1 MDGYLPF
8 ALLIIS
14 AGSIRARSGGPCSP
28 SSLAEEWPLWCSS
41 NYAACRA
48 RLIAMAMVSTLAGG
62 AQAQEYGLEAECRNL
77 LHGSVFDCGCTAKFL
92 ENHMRGEHA
101 DIMLR
106 LWAYGVNGDTRR
118 SEVHDLYLHYGSK
131 TISDAVMNF
140 HRHRDLLRRY
150 CAQGDGP
157 AIAD

>member
-1 MDGYLPF
+1 
-8 ALLIIS
+8 
-14 AGSIRARSGGPCSP
+14 
-28 SSLAEEWPLWCSS
+28 LWCSP
-41 NYAACRA
+41 NAACRA
-48 RLIAMAMVSTLAGG
+48 RLIAMAMVSTLAGV
-62 AQAQEYGLEAECRNL
+62 AHAQEDGLEAECRNL
-77 LHGSVFDCGCTAKFL
+77 LHRSVFNCGCTAKFL
-92 ENHMRGEHA
+92 EDHMRGEHA

-118 SEVHDLYLHYGSK
+118 SELHDLYLHYGSK

-150 CAQGDGP
+150 CVQGDGP

>member
-1 MDGYLPF
+1 M
-8 ALLIIS
+8 
-14 AGSIRARSGGPCSP
+14 
-28 SSLAEEWPLWCSS
+28 EEWRLRVSP

-48 RLIAMAMVSTLAGG
+48 RLIAIAMVTTLAGG
-62 AQAQEYGLEAECRNL
+62 AQAQEDGLEAECRNL
-77 LHGSVFDCGCTAKFL
+77 LRRSVFNCGCTARFL
-92 ENHMRGEHA
+92 EDHLGGEHA

-106 LWAYGVNGDTRR
+106 LWAYGVNGDTQRR
-118 SEVHDLYLHYGSK
+118 EVYDLYLQYGSK

-140 HRHRDLLRRY
+140 HRHRDLLRGY

>member
-8 ALLIIS
+8 ALLTIS
-14 AGSIRARSGGPCSP
+14 SGSTRARSGGPCSP
-28 SSLAEEWPLWCSS
+28 CCFPKEWPLWCSR
-41 NYAACRA
+41 NYAACCA
-48 RLIAMAMVSTLAGG
+48 LLIAMAVVSTLAGG
-62 AQAQEYGLEAECRNL
+62 AQAQEDGLEADCRNL
-77 LHGSVFDCGCTAKFL
+77 LHSSVFDCGCTAKFL
-92 ENHMRGEHA
+92 EDHMRGEHA

-106 LWAYGVNGDTRR
+106 LWAYGVDGDTRR
-118 SEVHDLYLHYGSK
+118 SEVHDLYLRYGSK

-150 CAQGDGP
+150 CAHGDGP